1 MFNID
6 SVSDEEDKNSIW
18 EGKNIIKDHEILN
31 KKDIYLFI
39 QYPYYNYN
47 LLNKYPSVKEVQ
59 DIFSSQNNLNNE
71 GDLEKMDKSSLFLSP
86 QPFFN
91 IKKIRKE
98 RKDIFR
104 QKESWTFKLWFW

>member
-1 MFNID
+1 MRRKKYYKRPRNIKQ
-6 SVSDEEDKNSIW
+6 ERY
-18 EGKNIIKDHEILN
+18 
-31 KKDIYLFI
+31 IYLFI

-104 QKESWTFKLWFW
+104 QKES